1 MAETDIVVIAE
12 TDIVVMADTNFFVM
26 AETNFVVMADTNFVG
41 APDRR
46 RYNAD
51 FNGLPP
57 KRGGA
62 APCSH
67 KETE

>member
-12 TDIVVMADTNFFVM
+12 TDIVVMA
-26 AETNFVVMADTNFVG
+26 ETKLVVMADTNFVG